1 MPANTTPATLP
12 PGPGPAFDA
21 PPRRAAP
28 PRVAGSVGTL
38 ELLQRVERGLAD
50 ARRQG
55 QRLSLLAVQV
65 QRLGV
70 AQASGLRGLAVP
82 VDGLRPPPPQVE
94 AAVLDA
100 CMQRLSGRVRQSD
113 LPLRLD
119 ERRALVLLPGAGDQ
133 EAAVVATRLERL
145 LVGTYGHEPWRVELT
160 VSVGRASYP
169 ECGVTARD
177 LVRAAQRGLEGV
189 AAERS

>member
-1 MPANTTPATLP
+1 MQ
-12 PGPGPAFDA
+12 
-21 PPRRAAP
+21 
-28 PRVAGSVGTL
+28 V
-38 ELLQRVERGLAD
+38 
-50 ARRQG
+50 

-94 AAVLDA
+94 AAV